1 MALLQIS
8 EPGKGTLPHEHRN
21 AIGIDLG
28 TTNSLVATV
37 QSGVAKILSHEN
49 QNNLIPSVVQYQ
61 TNTILVGEAAKLN
74 QDDDPVNTI
83 ASVKRL
89 MGKRFSDIATHTS
102 SNNLS
107 DEKSYIGIATKQG
120 TKSAVEVSAEIKQGT
135 KSAVEVSAE
144 ILKKLK
150 TIAEQHIKD
159 DILGAVITVPAYFDD
174 AQRQATKDAA
184 KLAGI
189 NVLRL
194 INEPTAAA
202 IAYGLDKK
210 VEGNYVVFDLGG
222 GTFDISILRLSK
234 GLFEVIATHGDTQL
248 GGDDFDEVIFQWL
261 MKQSTHDFQDPQLKQ
276 KLKTLSKNI
285 KEKLT
290 DNEIVSVEHSFNSSV
305 NIKTKI
311 DQKLFADLSQH
322 LIKKTIDATKRA
334 LKDANL
340 TIQDI
345 DGIVMVGGS
354 TRMPVIQKIMRDFFK
369 QDLLNDINPDE
380 VVALGAAQQANMLV
394 GNSNDEHLLLDVIP
408 LSLGIET
415 MGEIVERIIPRN
427 STLPIAMA
435 QEFTTYKDGQNAMM
449 IHVVQGERD
458 LVSDCRSLAKFSLKG
473 IPPMVAGAAK
483 IRVTFQVDTDGL
495 LSVSAQELSTGV
507 QASIEVKPS
516 YGLDSN
522 QIKTMLES
530 SFQLA
535 DEDKENRALAEVKVE
550 ATQMQEMVERA
561 LQQDQNILDE
571 PEIKKINKALDQLK
585 KSLKNNDR
593 NLIHEQIDQ
602 LNNATQYFAQLRMD
616 RSIKNALT
624 GRDIKDMKL

>member
-107 DEKSYIGIATKQG
+107 DEKSYVGIAT
-120 TKSAVEVSAEIKQGT
+120 KQGT

-415 MGEIVERIIPRN
+415 MGEIVEKIIPRN

-458 LVSDCRSLAKFSLKG
+458 LVSDCR
-473 IPPMVAGAAK
+473 
-483 IRVTFQVDTDGL
+483 
-495 LSVSAQELSTGV
+495 
-507 QASIEVKPS
+507 
-516 YGLDSN
+516 
-522 QIKTMLES
+522 
-530 SFQLA
+530 
-535 DEDKENRALAEVKVE
+535 
-550 ATQMQEMVERA
+550 
-561 LQQDQNILDE
+561 
-571 PEIKKINKALDQLK
+571 
-585 KSLKNNDR
+585 
-593 NLIHEQIDQ
+593 
-602 LNNATQYFAQLRMD
+602 
-616 RSIKNALT
+616 
-624 GRDIKDMKL
+624 

>member
-107 DEKSYIGIATKQG
+107 DEKSYIGIAT
-120 TKSAVEVSAEIKQGT
+120 KQGT

>member
-107 DEKSYIGIATKQG
+107 DEKSYIGIAT
-120 TKSAVEVSAEIKQGT
+120 KQGT

-380 VVALGAAQQANMLV
+380 VVALGAAQQANILV

-550 ATQMQEMVERA
+550 AMQMREMVERA

-571 PEIKKINKALDQLK
+571 PEIKKINKALDQLRE
-585 KSLKNNDR
+585 SLKNNDR